1 MTGNSRSGGI
11 ARRDLLRSG
20 AATGGVI
27 ALGGL
32 AAAPVTAA
40 SKGDGG
46 LDRGLGRRR
55 GPARR
60 LSGRLALVNGKI
72 HTMDAR
78 DRVVTEV
85 LIENGRFVDLG
96 ESVPRGPG
104 VEVINLRGST
114 VVPGLIESHIHSVSL
129 ANRPGYHTILENATS
144 IADIQETLAA
154 RRPDVPD
161 GQWITS
167 MGGWHTNQWLE
178 HRLPTRAE
186 LDDAVPDRPVF
197 LYTRFTGPC
206 ATNSMGKAYFDEVDS
221 GALPHP
227 DAVKINTTD
236 DGFIASGGF
245 GVATPSTTALYV
257 LRTLQTFEDQLRSSR
272 DMMAYSAS
280 VGLTAHSDKVLF
292 PTPGPLHP
300 SQVLSNLDHYRMYD
314 PLLHLHRNGE
324 MTIRMEFNFL
334 HNQSD
339 PALPEL
345 KERLRNQ
352 FPFFGD
358 DMVRTG
364 GIGEWAAPLSA
375 GDVWFEAQRLVAA
388 AGWRNENAVGDLA
401 ELTQVVDAWEAVN
414 AEFDITG
421 DRYIVHHVPVVTE
434 DLLDR
439 LDALGAGVVMRA
451 FTWVTGTPDSN
462 GAPFRTIV
470 DHGIKAGIEGDG
482 VHIATLNP
490 WWHIQYATTGFNAL
504 GELIN
509 DGQQITRQEALRAFT
524 RENAWFLN
532 SEDAIGSI
540 EKGKLADLVV
550 LDRDYFTVPDAD
562 IPKLR
567 SVLTVVDG
575 DIVHDT
581 GEVTQVATISTK
593 R

>member
-1 MTGNSRSGGI
+1 VNRRTRSAGLSRRDLIRSGGV
-11 ARRDLLRSG
+11 LGG
-20 AATGGVI
+20 AA
-27 ALGGL
+27 ALGSL
-32 AAAPVTAA
+32 AVPAAAAA
-40 SKGDGG
+40 
-46 LDRGLGRRR
+46 GLGNGGRVRGRGRR
-55 GPARR
+55 P
-60 LSGRLALVNGKI
+60 SERLALVNGRI
-72 HTMDAR
+72 HTMDGRNSVAR
-78 DRVVTEV
+78 DV
-85 LIENGRFVDLG
+85 LIEDGAFTSVGRN
-96 ESVPRGPG
+96 VPHGPDTR
-104 VEVINLRGST
+104 VINLRGRT
-114 VVPGLIESHIHSVSL
+114 VVPGLIESHIHSVSM
-129 ANRPGYHTILENATS
+129 ANRPGYHTVLENATS

-161 GQWITS
+161 GEWITS
-167 MGGWHTNQWLE
+167 MGGWHTNQWAE
-178 HRLPTRAE
+178 HRMPTRAE

-206 ATNSMGKAYFDEVDS
+206 AVNTLGKEFFDAVDA
-221 GALPHP
+221 GPLPHP
-227 DAVKINTTD
+227 DAVKINTAD
-236 DGFIASGGF
+236 DGSIATGGF

-272 DMMAYSAS
+272 DMMAYSAG

-324 MTIRMEFNFL
+324 TIIRMEFNFL

-345 KERLRNQ
+345 KERLKNQ
-352 FPFFGD
+352 FQFFGD
-358 DMVRTG
+358 DMLRTG
-364 GIGEWAAPLSA
+364 GIGEWAAPISA
-375 GDVWFEAQRLVAA
+375 GDVWFEAQRLVAE
-388 AGWRNENAVGDLA
+388 AGWRNENSVGNLA
-401 ELTQVVDAWEAVN
+401 ELTQVVEGWEAVD
-414 AEFDITG
+414 AEFGISD

-439 LDALGAGVVMRA
+439 LHALGAGVVMRA
-451 FTWVTGTPDSN
+451 FTWIVGTATSN

-490 WWHIQYATTGFNAL
+490 WWHIQYAVTGVNAL

-509 DGQQITRQEALRAFT
+509 DGQQITRAEALRAFT

-532 SEDAIGSI
+532 AEDTIGSI
-540 EKGKLADLVV
+540 EEGKLADLVV
-550 LDRDYFTVPDAD
+550 LNKDYFTIPDEEVPE
-562 IPKLR
+562 LR

-575 DIVHDT
+575 EIVHDT
-581 GEVTQVATISTK
+581 GEVT
-593 R
+593 